1 MYVLIE
7 RFMSRLT
14 KEQVNDFAIS
24 NNVSLSDEE
33 LDFVYDFAKKNWQY
47 ILSNHGNVDISRY
60 KNKFSEENY
69 LKIQKLIK
77 EYALKYAN
85 YL

>member
-1 MYVLIE
+1 MN
-7 RFMSRLT
+7 RLT
-14 KEQVNDFAIS
+14 KEQVQEFAIK
-24 NNVSLSDEE
+24 NQVNLSESE

-47 ILSNHGNVDISRY
+47 ILSNHGNIDISRY
-60 KNKFSEENY
+60 KNRFSEENY

>member
-1 MYVLIE
+1 
-7 RFMSRLT
+7 MSRLT